1 MLIQG
6 KCISFDEQI
15 DYFATV
21 YSVLAEQLGT
31 EKSQDHLSKSIFGVV
46 IGSNELIHYAKSDLA
61 NSTSPA
67 DFVGSLL
74 ATLQGQLKVVSKRK
88 L

>member
-1 MLIQG
+1 MIQG

-21 YSVLAEQLGT
+21 YGVLAEQLGI
-31 EKSQDHLSKSIFGVV
+31 EKTLDHLSKSIFAVV
-46 IGSNELIHYAKSDLA
+46 IGSNELINYAKSDLTD
-61 NSTSPA
+61 SVSPV

-74 ATLQGQLKVVSKRK
+74 ATLRGQLKVVSKRK
-88 L
+88 I